1 MLLSTDARRE
11 RLRDLVRTHGFAA
24 LGELTSMLGVS
35 ESTVRRDLE
44 ALEEAGEARRTHG
57 GVYWT
62 GQSDTISSFRDQRDD
77 GWHRKQAI
85 GRAAAQLIDDGDT
98 ILLDGGSTVYEL
110 ARLIVHRPLQVV
122 TNSLPVAHLLS
133 TSDSIDLIMIGGCVR
148 RRTSV
153 TIGPMADAMLAD
165 INVAK
170 TFLSVAGVTERGF
183 FNSDMM
189 LVESERAML
198 AAADQTIVLAD
209 SSKFGK
215 VSLSQICGLDDVCR
229 VVTDSELDNRWIQTF
244 ESRLAELMLAP
255 TATTNVHAAESA
267 SSTCSSHSPHSP
279 SISSEQAGSGN
290 PL

>member
-1 MLLSTDARRE
+1 
-11 RLRDLVRTHGFAA
+11 
-24 LGELTSMLGVS
+24 MLGVS
-35 ESTVRRDLE
+35 ESTIRRDLE

-62 GQSDTISSFRDQRDD
+62 GQSDTINTFRDQRDD
-77 GWHRKQAI
+77 GWPRKQAI
-85 GRAAAQLIDDGDT
+85 GSAAAQLIDDGDT

-215 VSLSQICGLDDVCR
+215 VSLSQICGLDDVDR
-229 VVTDSELDNRWIQTF
+229 VVTDSELDNRWIKTF
-244 ESRLAELMLAP
+244 ESRIAELMLAP
-255 TATTNVHAAESA
+255 MATTSAQHAAPSA
-267 SSTCSSHSPHSP
+267 ASTCSSHPPHP
-279 SISSEQAGSGN
+279 QSITSQQAGSAN
-290 PL
+290 TL